1 VAPQEVP
8 PAAPPAARGPLAP
21 RPRAKKA
28 TPAASEAEAE
38 SEPAAPEAAESP
50 APTAP
55 SATFTIDDVIEAWP
69 ATLESLKPPL
79 RAAIQEAQPIELEAG
94 VIVFGVP
101 EKRAKTINDRFR
113 KDAELIK
120 QAFEPALGV
129 QPRFKLR
136 NHDFDA
142 HDALRPKDDTG
153 ANVPPPDEEEEVD
166 LATLVDAPDAAPP
179 DTVARLVADLG
190 AEIVEERPRD

>member
-1 VAPQEVP
+1 
-8 PAAPPAARGPLAP
+8 
-21 RPRAKKA
+21 
-28 TPAASEAEAE
+28 
-38 SEPAAPEAAESP
+38 
-50 APTAP
+50 P
-55 SATFTIDDVIEAWP
+55 SGTTTFTLDDVIEAWP

-79 RAAIQEAQPIELEAG
+79 RAAIQEAQPIELEDG

-101 EKRAKTINDRFR
+101 ANRSKTVNDRFR

-120 QAFEPALGV
+120 QAFEPVLGV

-142 HDALRPKDDTG
+142 HDALRPKGDSG
-153 ANVPPPDEEEEVD
+153 ADVAPPDEEDVD

-179 DTVARLVADLG
+179 DTVACLVADLG